1 MARLRSGQRAAARSG
16 YRRPRVREVHVA
28 SVCAFIAARLR
39 AWGVDRVF
47 GVPGRH
53 IDPLVTALTGERTP
67 PEFIH
72 ARHGESAALMAC
84 AHAKLTG
91 RAGCAASPRPAP
103 ARSISS
109 SGLYDAALDRP
120 PVVAVV
126 GREPPSPVS
135 TAGRR
140 CPSPGAPPC

>member
-1 MARLRSGQRAAARSG
+1 M
-16 YRRPRVREVHVA
+16 A

-39 AWGVDRVF
+39 AWDVDRVF

-53 IDPLVTALTGERTP
+53 IDPLVTALPGERTP

-72 ARHGESAALMAC
+72 ARHEESATLMAC

-91 RAGCAASPRPAP
+91 RAGCCLASPGSGALHLLG
-103 ARSISS
+103 
-109 SGLYDAALDRP
+109 GLYDAALDRP

-140 CPSPGAPPC
+140 CPSPGAPPCRQPLPSR